1 MNTYGESDFRRLR
14 STGAAGLPTNPVRA
28 RIEAQNMRTA
38 AGSSG
43 MLDAEV
49 RAALQPTQSRGRLD
63 GFGLGRMVNASGYSP
78 QQADLIRSMGAQ
90 RQGSSS
96 NFQMSLNQ
104 GIMRDPFEYWEKRS
118 HYFDPEDED
127 ADNMQRIRRWCRMI
141 YSTHYLMP
149 SMIDIYTRFPL
160 QDIELYHRDEQ
171 IAEFHNDLFFDQLDY
186 YTHLFNLGREHWVVG
201 EVFSMGSWHEGIGA
215 WENDEIINPDDVR
228 VSENRIL
235 RSKDYAIKVPEDI
248 RTIIQT
254 REPREQFNM
263 LVELY
268 PDLVGWAMR
277 DVEIPVSDVLMKQI
291 KFTTTPWKQ
300 RGTPILMR
308 AFRMLMMEESLNAAQ
323 DAVADRLYSPFI
335 LARLGLDDVDQ
346 EGPWIP
352 DPVELDLLRN
362 DINMALASDFR
373 LMVYHH
379 GLQLE
384 NVFGREQ
391 MPRLDQ
397 DFDRIESKLMLV
409 FGIGEDLL
417 RGGSSNATYASGALN
432 RELITQLLET
442 YQRDVEKFL
451 RDRMEPVA
459 ERHAHYEYEKKGDR
473 RIPIMETVLLVDEVT
488 GEEYIQERPKLA
500 IPEVRF
506 KAMNLRDE
514 KVEREFLARLKDN
527 GVPISDQSLAINIPF
542 EFNDELERSMD
553 ETVRKVVAEQEMK
566 ANLFKRLHSKNLPVP
581 PDYKEEY
588 DLWLA
593 GQQTGNPETDG
604 IPGEDAGG
612 LAAAPGLEGAIPMN
626 PDSAN
631 MVPPPDLDFSDYD
644 TEEGGETRPDESDEM
659 REDMPQQA
667 SRIARAE
674 VQDQPMRP
682 VSYGNE
688 DAFGTPGFMKLRRKA
703 RLNPAMLHDI
713 RYDDEPRQGTKDQD
727 DKIQMDA
734 DEFLDQIRRD

>member
-1 MNTYGESDFRRLR
+1 MQT
-14 STGAAGLPTNPVRA
+14 TAGAAG
-28 RIEAQNMRTA
+28 
-38 AGSSG
+38 S
-43 MLDAEV
+43 LDADV
-49 RAALQPTQSRGRLD
+49 RAALRPTQSRNRLD
-63 GFGLGRMVNASGYSP
+63 GFPLDRMVNATGYSP
-78 QQADLIRSMGAQ
+78 QQADMIRTMGAS
-90 RQGSSS
+90 RQGKTGSS

-104 GIMRDPFEYWEKRS
+104 GMLRDPFEYWEQRNQF
-118 HYFDPEDED
+118 FDPEDED
-127 ADNMQRIRRWCRMI
+127 PDNMSKIRRWARMI
-141 YSTHYLMP
+141 YATHYLMP

-171 IAEFHNDLFFDQLDY
+171 ISDFHNDLFFDQLDY
-186 YTHLFNLGREHWVVG
+186 YTHLFNMGREHWTVG
-201 EVFSMGSWHEGIGA
+201 EAFSLGSWHEGIGA
-215 WENDEIINPDDVR
+215 WENDEIINPDDVN
-228 VSENRIL
+228 VLENRIL
-235 RSKDYAIKVPEDI
+235 RSKDYSIKMPEDI
-248 RTIIQT
+248 RRIIQN
-254 REPREQFNM
+254 REPRDQYQM

-268 PDLVGWAMR
+268 PDLVNWALR
-277 DVEIPVSDVLMKQI
+277 DAEVPVSDVLMKQV
-291 KFTTTPWKQ
+291 KFTTTPWRN
-300 RGTPILMR
+300 RGTPILLR
-308 AFRMLMMEESLNAAQ
+308 AFRMLMLEESLNAAQ
-323 DAVADRLYSPFI
+323 DAVADRLYSPFL
-335 LARLGLDDVDQ
+335 LARLGLDNVDQ

-442 YQRDVEKFL
+442 YQRDVERFL
-451 RDRMEPVA
+451 RERMEPVA

-500 IPEVRF
+500 IPDVRF

-566 ANLFKRLHSKNLPVP
+566 ASLFKRLYAKNLPIP
-581 PDYKEEY
+581 EEY
-588 DLWLA
+588 QAEYDKWLQS
-593 GQQTGNPETDG
+593 QQTGQPATEDG
-604 IPGEDAGG
+604 GAGGEEPGG
-612 LAAAPGLEGAIPMN
+612 LAEAPGFEGALPMDPGN
-626 PDSAN
+626 PN
-631 MVPPPDLDFSDYD
+631 MTPPPDLDFSDYPD
-644 TEEGGETRPDESDEM
+644 EGVEGEETRPEESDEM
-659 REDMPQQA
+659 RENMPQAA
-667 SRIARAE
+667 SREEILKDA
-674 VQDQPMRP
+674 RP

-688 DAFGTPGFMKLRRKA
+688 EAFGTPGFMRLRRKA
-703 RLNPAMLHDI
+703 RLNRALMGSI
-713 RYDDEPRQGTKDQD
+713 RYDDEPHQEVEEDN
-727 DKIQMDA
+727 KIRMSA
-734 DEFLDQIRRD
+734 DEFLQRIRED